1 MKIVVTLGG
10 NALLRRGEVMSAQ
23 TQQKNVRLAC
33 QALKQVAKEHDLVL
47 GHGNGPQVG
56 LIALQNEAYNDKVP
70 AYPFD
75 ILGAESQAMVG
86 YLFMQEM
93 RNALGGSS
101 VAVMLTQSVVSE
113 EDPAFKNPTKF
124 IGPVYDEATAK
135 ALAQEKGWVV
145 KADGQYFRR
154 VVPSPR
160 PQRIVEMDAIKAL
173 VNSGIT
179 VIAGGGGGVPVL
191 EKNGQLTGVEAVI
204 DKDYACSLL
213 AKELGADML
222 VIATDVP
229 GVFVNWGTPE
239 QKRIKAASPEHL
251 RQMGFAAGS
260 MGPKIQAACEF
271 VESGKGNAAIGALED
286 IEAIVKGQN
295 GTLISANV
303 KEIEYYEA

>member
-1 MKIVVTLGG
+1 M
-10 NALLRRGEVMSAQ
+10 
-23 TQQKNVRLAC
+23 
-33 QALKQVAKEHDLVL
+33 
-47 GHGNGPQVG
+47 
-56 LIALQNEAYNDKVP
+56 P

-86 YLFMQEM
+86 YLFIQEM